1 MTRTTAFL
9 LALGFVGGALAYG
22 GLWVYGDGFIF
33 NRFTGTVIY
42 VDLPE
47 EEDAPLDAVVRGA
60 DGSRW
65 HGLLQRPPSTPHLLP
80 SRATDAAE
88 RAASQRPIPGPVGH
102 GLRRSRQLRGARGTR
117 RDRARSLGSGPV
129 RSRSEY

>member
-22 GLWVYGDGFIF
+22 GLWVSGDGFIF

-65 HGLLQRPPSTPHLLP
+65 RGLLPRP
-80 SRATDAAE
+80 AIDASSPAL
-88 RAASQRPIPGPVGH
+88 A
-102 GLRRSRQLRGARGTR
+102 
-117 RDRARSLGSGPV
+117 RDRRG
-129 RSRSEY
+129 

>member
-80 SRATDAAE
+80 SRATDA
-88 RAASQRPIPGPVGH
+88 
-102 GLRRSRQLRGARGTR
+102 
-117 RDRARSLGSGPV
+117 
-129 RSRSEY
+129 SESAPCATA